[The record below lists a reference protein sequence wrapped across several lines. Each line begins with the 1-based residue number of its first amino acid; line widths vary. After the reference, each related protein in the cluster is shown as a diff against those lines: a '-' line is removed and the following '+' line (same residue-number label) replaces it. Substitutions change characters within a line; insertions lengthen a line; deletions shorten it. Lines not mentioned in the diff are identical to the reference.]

1 MFTVIIPY
9 YKKREYIERC
19 LHSVLNQTY
28 KNYEIILIDDGSED
42 DIKNLISTKYRE
54 SVQFVEQTNQGVSV
68 ARNRGIE
75 MTKTPYVHFLDA
87 DDALHPQFFE
97 FVHQVIQ
104 ENKSFKIIGAHYS
117 RDKNI
122 LNKSYGKL
130 EYRDIKDYFKI
141 AIRNSLFITSAS
153 VINMDF
159 FKENSA
165 FNPRL
170 KKGQDIEVWFRI
182 LESEGKAFYI
192 ENTLLYYS
200 DEDENQATK
209 RKIDINNRF
218 ISSINSLY
226 FDNGKKI
233 YSQDFYNFLSKYM
246 YSSLYIIFFQKET
259 HHQAKELKDSISE
272 KYFFAELYYYIP
284 YKIGSFFLNKRKIQK
299 LARKYF
305 KFIFTFIHN
314 K

>member
-19 LHSVLNQTY
+19 LDSVLNQTY
-28 KNYEIILIDDGSED
+28 KNYEIILIDDGSAD
-42 DIKNLISTKYRE
+42 DIKNLISTKYKE

-75 MTKTPYVHFLDA
+75 MTKTPYVLFLDA

-104 ENKSFKIIGAHYS
+104 ENKNFKIIGAHYS
-117 RDKNI
+117 QDKNI
-122 LNKSYGKL
+122 LKKSYDKL
-130 EYRDIKDYFKI
+130 EYREIKDYFKI

-200 DEDENQATK
+200 DEDEQQATK
-209 RKIDINNRF
+209 RTIDINNRF
-218 ISSINSLY
+218 ISNINSLY
-226 FDNGKKI
+226 FDKGKKI
-233 YSQDFYNFLSKYM
+233 YSQDFYNFISKYM

-259 HHQAKELKDSISE
+259 HQQAKELKESITE

-284 YKIGSFFLNKRKIQK
+284 YKVGSFFLNKRKIQK